1 MAFFLGIDGGG
12 TKTRCI
18 VGNESSELGAG
29 TSSSCRVQKVGEA
42 FARDSL
48 SAAIHETCVQVGIS
62 PREIA
67 RTCAGVTGAARTEI
81 AEVMRGLIASIVGG
95 EIDVVGDIDV
105 AFQDAFDKKPGVI
118 VIAGTG
124 AIVFG
129 RNELGESRR
138 ASGWGPA
145 VSDEGSGHWIGAEAV
160 RVALHAYDRGEK
172 DALLAALQ
180 KQLGAES
187 FADFIVKVNA
197 SPPPDFSV
205 LVPQV
210 VSSADEGDHRARELL
225 ERAGRELA
233 GATEI
238 VIRRLFGDA
247 SVSVATHGG
256 VIASSSI
263 VKASFE
269 RNVKVNYPQ
278 AVLLDKAVD
287 PARGALQ
294 RARSKFKGVD
304 T

>member
-1 MAFFLGIDGGG
+1 M
-12 TKTRCI
+12 
-18 VGNESSELGAG
+18 
-29 TSSSCRVQKVGEA
+29 QKVGEA

-210 VSSADEGDHRARELL
+210 VSSADEGDRRARELL

-294 RARSKFKGVD
+294 LARSKFKGVD